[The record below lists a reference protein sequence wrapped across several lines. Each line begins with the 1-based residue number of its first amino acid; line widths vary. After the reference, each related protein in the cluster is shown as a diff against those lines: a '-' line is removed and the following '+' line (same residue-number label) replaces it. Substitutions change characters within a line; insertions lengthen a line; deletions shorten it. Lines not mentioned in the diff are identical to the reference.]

1 MEMTIQRKL
10 QALVCALLLVPCLGC
25 SVQLYSG
32 ENLPDEE
39 ASHLT
44 VRRTSPDI
52 VLEAV
57 SVDGRSVPAY
67 ATSASLIPGDHFVL
81 IRYRVEVRDMCDPR
95 DYQCPATILQG
106 RCEGYIS
113 TEMGS
118 RDVIVVDNSSG
129 EMRAAVEP
137 RTFISPLTTTDGVP
151 PKDLPCSKPS
161 RYDQVGRAGA

>member
-1 MEMTIQRKL
+1 MRIHRTL
-10 QALVCALLLVPCLGC
+10 QAFVSALMLASCIGC

-32 ENLPDEE
+32 EDLPDEE
-39 ASHLT
+39 ASRVT

-52 VLEAV
+52 VLE
-57 SVDGRSVPAY
+57 SVTIDGKSVPSY

-81 IRYRVEVRDMCDPR
+81 IRYRVEVREMCDPR
-95 DYQCPATILQG
+95 DYSCPATILQG

-129 EMRAAVEP
+129 EMRAAFEP
-137 RTFISPLTTTDGVP
+137 RTVISALTTTDGVP

-161 RYDQVGRAGA
+161 RYDQLGRAGT